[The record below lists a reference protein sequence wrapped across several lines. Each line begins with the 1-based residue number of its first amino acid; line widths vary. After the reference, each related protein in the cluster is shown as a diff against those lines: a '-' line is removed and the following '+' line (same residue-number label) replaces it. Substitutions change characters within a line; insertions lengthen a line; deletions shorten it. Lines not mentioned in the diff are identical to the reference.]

1 MIEKGYLI
9 YANNNSKCNYVRQ
22 AYALS
27 LSIKCFNKDAHVTV
41 VTENELCDRLRAGFD
56 NVIVP
61 HKAPVSQSV
70 LNSEQ
75 RIHAYNISPYLKTI
89 VMDADVLVTQNL
101 DSWWEYLE
109 NHMIYYVS
117 TARTYRDEIS
127 DAVAYRKT
135 FVENNLPNLYNA
147 FHYFEKS
154 DEASRFFRLQQLIVE
169 NWEKFYSKYAPKKR
183 QKWCSMD
190 VSAAIASK
198 ILDNYETITDQNS
211 FVNVVHLKP
220 KQQGWKHDYINSS
233 GAVTLHFSDNN
244 FYIGNFKQH
253 GVIHY
258 VEDQFL
264 TDDIVTKLEKAYET
278 VRTI

>member
-1 MIEKGYLI
+1 
-9 YANNNSKCNYVRQ
+9 
-22 AYALS
+22 
-27 LSIKCFNKDAHVTV
+27 
-41 VTENELCDRLRAGFD
+41 
-56 NVIVP
+56 
-61 HKAPVSQSV
+61 
-70 LNSEQ
+70 
-75 RIHAYNISPYLKTI
+75 
-89 VMDADVLVTQNL
+89 
-101 DSWWEYLE
+101 
-109 NHMIYYVS
+109 MIYYVS

-198 ILDNYETITDQNS
+198 ILDNYETITDQSS

-220 KQQGWKHDYINSS
+220 KQQRWKHDYINSS